1 MLSCAGI
8 IYTLAAMRDLE
19 WRQEALVKEGKPPL
33 VKLKDPKYLRPKV
46 DPTTGFFFDGL
57 EIPELAK
64 YIKDNEEEIKKD
76 EEFYKSNV
84 NTLDTICRLA
94 GPTEGKNARSREIIY
109 IDDSEGDESEVVYS
123 ISIDKKRKR
132 IILCFRGTTTS
143 ADMMQDTRVNLT
155 ACKLPN
161 VEKEVSLHTGFYG
174 YLFNKDRHV
183 NNVGGITGEANKYE
197 AILYKIKPLF
207 KANPTFKLYV
217 TGHSLGASLSSL
229 FAFIASQNPEVP
241 KPVTC
246 VSIASTYV
254 GDSSWRDAFQVAE
267 RAGKIRYLRISNSVD
282 VIPHGPPFD
291 LRLNLYKHVGLN
303 LRLHKELI
311 YWNWSPTWSLH
322 FPTGG
327 VMNEVGN
334 AFRNCFVTNI
344 AALPSS
350 ILKMHGCTEY
360 DRRMNFCQDEL
371 KKLSINE
378 IYEGYFKKQSGSKEL
393 KASKEKGCFLC

>member
-1 MLSCAGI
+1 MLSCSEI

-19 WRQEALVKEGKPPL
+19 WKQEALVKEGKPPL
-33 VKLKDPKYLRPKV
+33 VRIKDPKYLRPKV
-46 DPTTGFFFDGL
+46 DPSTGFFFDGL
-57 EIPELAK
+57 EIAELAT

-76 EEFYKSNV
+76 EEFYNSNGSA
-84 NTLDTICRLA
+84 LESICRLA
-94 GPTEGKNARSREIIY
+94 GPTEGKFARTREIVY

-123 ISIDKKRKR
+123 LSIDSKRKR
-132 IILCFRGTTTS
+132 VILCFRGTTTTS
-143 ADMMQDTRVNLT
+143 DMLQDARMTLK
-155 ACKLPN
+155 ACTLPN

-174 YLFNKDRHV
+174 YLFNKDRHE

-197 AILYKIKPLF
+197 AILYKLKKLF
-207 KANPTFKLYV
+207 HANPTFKLYV

-229 FAFIASQNPEVP
+229 FAFIASQEPEVP

-254 GDSSWRDAFQVAE
+254 GGSSWRDAFQAAE
-267 RAGKIRYLRISNSVD
+267 RVGEIRYLRITNSVD

-291 LRLNLYKHVGLN
+291 LGLHLYKHVGLN

-327 VMNEVGN
+327 LMNEVGN
-334 AFRNCFVTNI
+334 AMRNNFVTNI
-344 AALPSS
+344 AALPSR
-350 ILKMHGCTEY
+350 ILKMHGCPEY
-360 DRRMNFCQDEL
+360 KRRLDFCQDEL
-371 KKLSINE
+371 KKLSVNE
-378 IYEGYFKKQSGSKEL
+378 IYENYFKTSKVPPI
-393 KASKEKGCFLC
+393 